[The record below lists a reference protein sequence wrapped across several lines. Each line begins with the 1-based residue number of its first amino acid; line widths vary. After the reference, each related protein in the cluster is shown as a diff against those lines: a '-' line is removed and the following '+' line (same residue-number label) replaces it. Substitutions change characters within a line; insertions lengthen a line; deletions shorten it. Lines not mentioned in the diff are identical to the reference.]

1 MTLTADSRGRI
12 ASLELFP
19 PGTSFEPE
27 VEGTRIIL
35 KRLVPEEPKR
45 VFGKLVR
52 RNGRLMLDVPG
63 EITAEAIAKASP
75 RGTRFAGMK
84 KYYWDSS
91 AMINA
96 AVSEQWRSASMWTL
110 TWLAPITCQSSL
122 RL

>member
-27 VEGTRIIL
+27 VDGARIIL

-45 VFGKLVR
+45 VLGKLVR

-63 EITAEAIAKASP
+63 EITAEAIAKTV
-75 RGTRFAGMK
+75 REER
-84 KYYWDSS
+84 DSR
-91 AMINA
+91 A
-96 AVSEQWRSASMWTL
+96 
-110 TWLAPITCQSSL
+110 
-122 RL
+122 